1 MAQGQALTQSDNQ
14 GSIQPPSQPAAA
26 PAAPSNNDILAQL
39 VKSQQSLEEQMALLT
54 KTLTEE

>member
-14 GSIQPPSQPAAA
+14 GSIQPPSQPAA

-39 VKSQQSLEEQMALLT
+39 VKSQQGLEAQMALLT